1 MYKISECKDGKIE
14 PGQFKREFQGKQFR
28 NQEYMMFWFLWGDY
42 TFDIREVRKYF
53 KRKPELKSVDCNLN
67 LHPCTKFSKQM
78 NQIEKLV
85 GDKDFEKI
93 LLECAK
99 NAKY

>member
-1 MYKISECKDGKIE
+1 MYKISSCKDSRIE
-14 PGQFKREFQGKQFR
+14 PGQFRREFQGKEFR
-28 NQEYMMFWFLWGDY
+28 NQKNMTFWFLWGDY

-53 KRKPELKSVDCNLN
+53 KMKPELKSVDFNLK

-85 GDKDFEKI
+85 GDENFETI
-93 LLECAK
+93 LLECVK
-99 NAKY
+99 NSKY